1 MGNDLIRDYLSELDT
16 ALAVVPGP
24 SRARAA
30 IVTELGDGLADAVAY
45 HLGQGCPPAQAAGQ
59 AIEQFGPARAVA
71 AEFVPIL
78 AAGQVRRCALV
89 LLQTGPLVGAL
100 WLATALLAT
109 PLGLPI
115 ASSVAIA
122 AGITVAFV
130 LVAAI
135 PCTVFAV
142 TATGHSSRSRRVP
155 PYRAADAARIAAGG
169 AMLGDLVLVIALSTQ
184 VPAMFAGPSGA
195 VVGTGLAGLAALAS
209 LSRLALTAWSTARL
223 RRLRAAL
230 AEA

>member
-30 IVTELGDGLADAVAY
+30 IITELGDGLADAVAC
-45 HLGQGCPPAQAAGQ
+45 HLGQGCLPAQAAGQ
-59 AIEQFGPARAVA
+59 AIDEFGPATAVA

-78 AAGQVRRCALV
+78 AAAQVHRCALV
-89 LLQTGPLVGAL
+89 LLRTGPLVGAL

-115 ASSVAIA
+115 ASSVATV
-122 AGITVAFV
+122 AGIMVALA

-142 TATGHSSRSRRVP
+142 TATGRGSRWCRVA
-155 PYRAADAARIAAGG
+155 PYRAADAARIAAGA
-169 AMLGDLVLVIALSTQ
+169 AMLGDVVLVIALSTQ
-184 VPAMFAGPSGA
+184 VPAVLAGPSGT
-195 VVGTGLAGLAALAS
+195 VVGIGLAGLAALAS
-209 LSRLALTAWSTARL
+209 LSRLALTAWSTMRL

-230 AEA
+230 AVA